1 VRYNYFGNKILA
13 AQRSENEIT
22 IKMEFPGGKVEE
34 NENNEE
40 ALLGKLKKRLML
52 K

>member
-1 VRYNYFGNKILA
+1 MKLPL
-13 AQRSENEIT
+13 
-22 IKMEFPGGKVEE
+22 KFPGGKVEE

-40 ALLGKLKKRLML
+40 CIVRKLKKRLML

>member
-1 VRYNYFGNKILA
+1 LGI
-13 AQRSENEIT
+13 
-22 IKMEFPGGKVEE
+22 PGGKVEE

-40 ALLGKLKKRLML
+40 CIVRKLKKRLML

>member
-40 ALLGKLKKRLML
+40 CIVREKKRLML